1 MEETPEYI
9 VDPKFKKKA
18 TVLILIKFGV
28 GAALVGMLFDQLG
41 KTFTS
46 AGFLLTFLGSL
57 APVLA
62 CTVGLVYYKQY
73 HPVLKFGK
81 IFWFCLRMGFVVSSI
96 QSVFLY
102 LNLKFFNRGLLET
115 QRKAKLEEFIAFN
128 QQYNWISREELLRQT
143 EPAYFNTYV
152 CGPGIEATGNFFWS
166 VIYFLVIALFIA
178 IFNRNRKSK
187 NPFQQV

>member
-1 MEETPEYI
+1 
-9 VDPKFKKKA
+9 
-18 TVLILIKFGV
+18 
-28 GAALVGMLFDQLG
+28 
-41 KTFTS
+41 
-46 AGFLLTFLGSL
+46 
-57 APVLA
+57 
-62 CTVGLVYYKQY
+62 
-73 HPVLKFGK
+73 
-81 IFWFCLRMGFVVSSI
+81 MGFVVSSI

>member
-9 VDPKFKKKA
+9 VDHKFKKKA
-18 TVLILIKFGV
+18 TLLILIKFGV

-41 KTFTS
+41 RTFTS

-62 CTVGLVYYKQY
+62 CTIGLVYYKQY

-102 LNLKFFNRGLLET
+102 FNLKFFNRGMLEDL
-115 QRKAKLEEFIAFN
+115 RKSKLEDFIAIN
-128 QQYNWISREELLRQT
+128 QQYNLIPREELLQQT